1 MLVSLTDYRRS
12 IDSIENTLP
21 LSRYESTSYPH
32 PVSSCI
38 LGQALF
44 SPAKR
49 ISVLYCRPVEARAL
63 KVVFMSG
70 SQFRAATFSQIRC
83 KLPYRSGTCF
93 QFSILRGTSM
103 KLVTVKL
110 PEAILEGLDE
120 LVKAGMYQNRSAAIR
135 AAVRDLLKRELWKS
149 DAD

>member
-1 MLVSLTDYRRS
+1 
-12 IDSIENTLP
+12 
-21 LSRYESTSYPH
+21 
-32 PVSSCI
+32 
-38 LGQALF
+38 
-44 SPAKR
+44 
-49 ISVLYCRPVEARAL
+49 
-63 KVVFMSG
+63 MSG
-70 SQFRAATFSQIRC
+70 RLFRVVAFTQICC
-83 KLPYRSGTCF
+83 KLSYRPEDSLH
-93 QFSILRGTSM
+93 SSVLRGTSM